1 VLLLEAAASCCE
13 AAGCQQQPASSAKKF
28 SRQPAASQQQREKYL
43 AASSQPAAGKIFR
56 CWQQLAAAKILAA
69 AGFKNLGSSRRSP
82 SSPPGH
88 PPTTLPLHL
97 PEQAMESKKLNE
109 KLIAAHLEGDK
120 CKLCPTG
127 KGSIKHKKNL
137 PPHVRAFHPGEYS
150 KMQDEVDEE
159 AHPGQAQAQRILQDA
174 RVLQR
179 SR

>member
-1 VLLLEAAASCCE
+1 
-13 AAGCQQQPASSAKKF
+13 
-28 SRQPAASQQQREKYL
+28 
-43 AASSQPAAGKIFR
+43 
-56 CWQQLAAAKILAA
+56 
-69 AGFKNLGSSRRSP
+69 
-82 SSPPGH
+82 
-88 PPTTLPLHL
+88 
-97 PEQAMESKKLNE
+97 MESKKLNE